1 LYFFL
6 YKGVDKLLD
15 ESTLIS
21 NTLNGDIQSFAL
33 LVQAYQGQLYNFIYK
48 MTKSKE
54 DTEDILQ
61 DVFVKVYNNLYK
73 YNNNY
78 RFSTWIYSITLNTIK
93 SSLKKK
99 KTQAFRL

>member
-1 LYFFL
+1 M
-6 YKGVDKLLD
+6 LD
-15 ESTLIS
+15 ESILIS

-93 SSLKKK
+93 SSIKKK
-99 KTQAFRL
+99 EHPSFQLLSR

>member
-1 LYFFL
+1 M
-6 YKGVDKLLD
+6 LD
-15 ESTLIS
+15 ESILIS

-78 RFSTWIYSITLNTIK
+78 RFSTWIYSITIMLPIVKTIFA
-93 SSLKKK
+93 
-99 KTQAFRL
+99 AFLS